1 MSSSSSGPEFGLA
14 AMYRIMKKSGAE
26 RVSDDAA
33 DELRK
38 VLEEVAERISR
49 QAVDLSV
56 HAGRKTLRPED
67 IRLASK
73 NVIRL

>member
-1 MSSSSSGPEFGLA
+1 MSSYSGPEFGLA
-14 AMYRIMKKSGAE
+14 PMYRIMKKSGAD

-38 VLEEVAERISR
+38 VVEEVAERIAK

-56 HAGRKTLRPED
+56 HAGRKTIKPED

-73 NVIRL
+73 NVVRV

>member
-1 MSSSSSGPEFGLA
+1 MSSGPEFGLA
-14 AMYRIMKKSGAE
+14 AMYRVLKKSGAE
-26 RVSDDAA
+26 RISDDAA

-38 VLEEVAERISR
+38 VLEEAGVRIAR

-56 HAGRKTLRPED
+56 HAGRKTIKPED

>member
-1 MSSSSSGPEFGLA
+1 MSSGPEFGLA
-14 AMYRIMKKSGAE
+14 PMYRVLKKSGAE
-26 RVSDDAA
+26 RISDEAA

-38 VLEEVAERISR
+38 VLEEVGERIAR
-49 QAVDLSV
+49 QAIDLSV
-56 HAGRKTLRPED
+56 HAGRKTIKSED

>member
-1 MSSSSSGPEFGLA
+1 
-14 AMYRIMKKSGAE
+14 MYRIMKKSGAD

-38 VLEEVAERISR
+38 VVEEVAERIAK

-56 HAGRKTLRPED
+56 HAGRKTIKPED

-73 NVIRL
+73 NVVRV

>member
-1 MSSSSSGPEFGLA
+1 
-14 AMYRIMKKSGAE
+14 MYRIMKKSGAD

-38 VLEEVAERISR
+38 VVEDVAERIAKY
-49 QAVDLSV
+49 AVDLSV
-56 HAGRKTLRPED
+56 HAGRKTIKPED

-73 NVIRL
+73 NVVRV

>member
-1 MSSSSSGPEFGLA
+1 MSSGPEFGLA
-14 AMYRIMKKSGAE
+14 AMYRVLKKSGAE
-26 RVSDDAA
+26 RISDDAA

-38 VLEEVAERISR
+38 VLEEVGVRIAK

-56 HAGRKTLRPED
+56 HAGRKTIKPED
-67 IRLASK
+67 IILASK